1 MTNTATTPPAG
12 MRWREYKGVRFQDG
26 RWYHGSTGYATAAKI
41 ISLRSCVEP
50 WTDEDHAALMALKVD
65 PFEPIPPAPKDAPTM
80 TTTENTT
87 PKDAPTMTTES
98 TTPASLIGRHA
109 LITTAHRGVFAGR
122 VLAVDGTTV
131 TLADAR
137 CAIYWS
143 EAMKGVWG
151 LAATG
156 PDKGCRIGAAVPEV
170 TLWSVTAMAPCTD
183 AAVAAWQAA
192 PWR

>member
-1 MTNTATTPPAG
+1 
-12 MRWREYKGVRFQDG
+12 
-26 RWYHGSTGYATAAKI
+26 
-41 ISLRSCVEP
+41 
-50 WTDEDHAALMALKVD
+50 
-65 PFEPIPPAPKDAPTM
+65 
-80 TTTENTT
+80 
-87 PKDAPTMTTES
+87 MTTEKS
-98 TTPASLIGRHA
+98 SATGAHLLGRYTLVTTV
-109 LITTAHRGVFAGR
+109 HRGVFAGR

-156 PDKGCRIGAAVPEV
+156 PDKGCRIGAAVPE
-170 TLWSVTAMAPCTD
+170 LMLHSVTGMAPCTD